1 MNVTYNPGGGFGLAC
16 QDRRAWG
23 DGDGSE
29 RVPRTKS
36 AVRNML
42 RAVDREGQSYVAPD
56 YEAIAPARLAEV
68 RQRCRQD
75 ELECPWCNVPVIIR
89 AGEVRIWHF
98 AHKILAECPYQDE
111 AVARQLGR
119 LLLYKWLCA
128 KLGDG
133 AVSLEAEMPGVNLP
147 LPLDVLVDTKR
158 VKAGYW
164 YLHKNIRSRDVRDSY
179 WSVVRGSATSDCT
192 RVHVI
197 HDTKSAKVLDAER
210 NLVRL
215 STTHLESLERTDFD
229 GLHGRRGG
237 TIHLLDCESERVLT
251 YRAIRHNHGT
261 SYEYGAKLETP
272 LCEMLL
278 RPTSGELVH
287 PGEHERLQ
295 TSRLRTALDRAP
307 QENLRHQR
315 SGTAAPGRKRGGR
328 RGELRDAWRSVGV
341 GADGEDPRGQVP
353 ATPSPLPARPCQRCG
368 VVTPE
373 DEWVVYD
380 GTTCSLCRTCSR
392 GSAGR

>member
-1 MNVTYNPGGGFGLAC
+1 M
-16 QDRRAWG
+16 
-23 DGDGSE
+23 
-29 RVPRTKS
+29 
-36 AVRNML
+36 RNML
-42 RAVDREGQSYVAPD
+42 RAVDKEGQSYVAPD
-56 YEAIAPARLAEV
+56 YEAAAPARLAEV

-75 ELECPWCNVPVIIR
+75 ELECPWCKVPVIIR
-89 AGEVRIWHF
+89 AGKVRIWHF
-98 AHKILAECPYQDE
+98 AHKSLAECPYQDE

-128 KLGDG
+128 NLGDG
-133 AVSLEAEMPGVNLP
+133 AVSLEAELPGVNLP
-147 LPLDVLVDTKR
+147 LPLDVLVDTKK

-164 YLHKNIRSRDVRDSY
+164 YLHRNIRSRDVRDSY

-197 HDTKSAKVLDAER
+197 HDTKSAKVLSAER

-215 STTHLESLERTDFD
+215 STTHQESLERTDFD

-287 PGEHERLQ
+287 PGEHEQ
-295 TSRLRTALDRAP
+295 LRASGPRADFGMTW
-307 QENLRHQR
+307 QEELARMSGRTTPLR
-315 SGTAAPGRKRGGR
+315 RKRDYVR
-328 RGELRDAWRSVGV
+328 SELRSEWGAAGRGASGEGDCQSVPV
-341 GADGEDPRGQVP
+341 KP
-353 ATPSPLPARPCQRCG
+353 APSPPRPCQRCG
-368 VVTPE
+368 VMTPE
-373 DEWVVYD
+373 EEWIVYD

-392 GSAGR
+392 KPTAH